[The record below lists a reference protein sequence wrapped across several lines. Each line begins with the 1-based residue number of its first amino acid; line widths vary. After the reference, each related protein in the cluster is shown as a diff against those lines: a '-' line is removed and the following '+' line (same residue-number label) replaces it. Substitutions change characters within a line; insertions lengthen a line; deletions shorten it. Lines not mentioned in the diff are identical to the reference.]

1 MSLYGN
7 YVEHL
12 SLVSHQI
19 CSMTDNYFS
28 YTNTFSK
35 IHKSLFLVLKITYHP
50 ACAPVY
56 WIQYGCSLTLTLI
69 HMWNGKMWLAIRFWN
84 TKLYQLAPVYQLA
97 PLSPINDFKMA
108 GFPKLEKTNNNSS
121 ITVVR
126 KCNSLPIGVLVVM
139 YM

>member
-1 MSLYGN
+1 MSLYSN

-19 CSMTDNYFS
+19 CSMTDNYVF
-28 YTNTFSK
+28 YTSTFSK
-35 IHKSLFLVLKITYHP
+35 IHKSLFLVLNITYHP

-97 PLSPINDFKMA
+97 PLSPMCLLDLSFYALEWTINRICKWMKRRLYMSYIC
-108 GFPKLEKTNNNSS
+108 KL
-121 ITVVR
+121 
-126 KCNSLPIGVLVVM
+126 
-139 YM
+139 